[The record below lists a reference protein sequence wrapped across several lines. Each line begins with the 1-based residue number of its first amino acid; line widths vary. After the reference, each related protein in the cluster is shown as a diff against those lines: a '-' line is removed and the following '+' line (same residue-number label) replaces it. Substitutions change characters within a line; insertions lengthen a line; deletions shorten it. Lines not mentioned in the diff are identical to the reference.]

1 MKKTIYK
8 CVSLLLFCMLLAGC
22 WDRTEI
28 NDIAFV
34 VSSAI
39 DKKKDQYR
47 VALQIPLVGQLG
59 GQTGGGG
66 GTAGSKT
73 WYVDSASGTTIKEA
87 NNKLQTS
94 LSRTINTSHRRTVVI
109 GEEMARDGVAP
120 VFDILTRNPQNRLT
134 ALILVSRGEARDILN
149 TDVQLEQFPA
159 EMIRELAIMATNRP
173 VFLSRFMSDLLEKGS
188 DAYAPVITASKTKPG
203 GKGKGKSNL
212 KIDGLAIFKK
222 DKLVDIFKDEHMTA
236 ALILLNQ
243 ARQPEFILDLPNQ
256 MGKASI
262 QLQKSNASFH
272 TAEKNGKLSVTI
284 EIRAK
289 GIIMENQS
297 TYETRENDQ
306 FYIIQKALNRAIKK
320 DMVSTVHRLQKRK
333 ADPAGFQDRM
343 IRSMAITKNMRNK
356 EWDEVYKDMEIHV
369 IPIVTIEQGG
379 VLYKTISH

>member
-8 CVSLLLFCMLLAGC
+8 CVLPLLICILLTGC

-47 VALQIPLVGQLG
+47 VAMQIPLVGQLG

-73 WYVDSASGTTIKEA
+73 WYVDSASGTTIREA

-94 LSRTINTSHRRTVVI
+94 LSRTINTSHRRTVII
-109 GEEMARDGVAP
+109 GENMARDGVAP

-159 EMIRELAIMATNRP
+159 EMIRELAIIATSRP
-173 VFLSRFMSDLLEKGS
+173 VFLSRFMSDLVEIGS
-188 DAYAPVITASKTKPG
+188 DPYAPVISASKTKPG
-203 GKGKGKSNL
+203 GQGKSNL

-222 DKLVDIFKDEHMTA
+222 DRLMDIFKDEHMTA
-236 ALILLNQ
+236 ALMLLNQ
-243 ARQPEFILDLPNQ
+243 ARQPEFIVDLPNQ
-256 MGKASI
+256 MGQTSI

-272 TAEKNGKLSVTI
+272 AAEKNGKLSMTI

-306 FYIIQKALNRAIKK
+306 YYIIQKALNRTIKK
-320 DMVSTVHRLQKRK
+320 DVTSTVHRLQKLK
-333 ADPAGFQDRM
+333 ADPAGFQDRT
-343 IRSMAITKNMRNK
+343 IRSTATTKNLLKK
-356 EWDEVYKDMEIHV
+356 EWEEVYKDMEVHV
-369 IPIVTIEQGG
+369 VPIVTIEQGG

>member
-8 CVSLLLFCMLLAGC
+8 CVLPLLICILLTGC

-47 VALQIPLVGQLG
+47 VAMQIPLVGQLG

-73 WYVDSASGTTIKEA
+73 WYVDSASGTTIREA

-94 LSRTINTSHRRTVVI
+94 LSRTINTSHRRTVII
-109 GEEMARDGVAP
+109 GEDMARDGVAP

-159 EMIRELAIMATNRP
+159 EMIRELAIIATSRP
-173 VFLSRFMSDLLEKGS
+173 VFLSRFMSDLVEIGS
-188 DAYAPVITASKTKPG
+188 DPYAPVISASKTKPG
-203 GKGKGKSNL
+203 GKGKSNL

-222 DKLVDIFKDEHMTA
+222 DRLMDIFKDEHMTA
-236 ALILLNQ
+236 ALMLLNQ
-243 ARQPEFILDLPNQ
+243 ARQPEFIVDLPNQ
-256 MGKASI
+256 MGQASI

-272 TAEKNGKLSVTI
+272 AAEKNGKLSMTI

-297 TYETRENDQ
+297 TYETRETDQ
-306 FYIIQKALNRAIKK
+306 YYIIQKALNRTIKK
-320 DMVSTVHRLQKRK
+320 DVISTVHRLQKLK
-333 ADPAGFQDRM
+333 ADPAGFQDRT
-343 IRSMAITKNMRNK
+343 IRSTAITKNLLKK
-356 EWDEVYKDMEIHV
+356 EWEEVYKDMEVHV
-369 IPIVTIEQGG
+369 VPIVTIEQGG

>member
-8 CVSLLLFCMLLAGC
+8 CVLPLLICILLTGC

-47 VALQIPLVGQLG
+47 VAMQIPLVGQLG

-73 WYVDSASGTTIKEA
+73 WYVDSASGTTIREA

-94 LSRTINTSHRRTVVI
+94 LSRTINTSHRRTVII
-109 GEEMARDGVAP
+109 GENMARDGVAP

-159 EMIRELAIMATNRP
+159 EMIRELAIIATSRP
-173 VFLSRFMSDLLEKGS
+173 VFLSRFMSDLVEIGS
-188 DAYAPVITASKTKPG
+188 DPYAPVISASKTKPG
-203 GKGKGKSNL
+203 GKGKSNL

-222 DKLVDIFKDEHMTA
+222 DRLMDIFKDEHMTA
-236 ALILLNQ
+236 ALMLLNQ
-243 ARQPEFILDLPNQ
+243 ARQPEFIVDLPNQ
-256 MGKASI
+256 MGQASI

-272 TAEKNGKLSVTI
+272 AAEKNGKLSMTI

-306 FYIIQKALNRAIKK
+306 YYIIQKALNRTIKK
-320 DMVSTVHRLQKRK
+320 DVTSTVHRLQKLK
-333 ADPAGFQDRM
+333 ADPAGFQDRT
-343 IRSMAITKNMRNK
+343 IRSTATTKNLLKK
-356 EWDEVYKDMEIHV
+356 EWEEVYKDMEVHV
-369 IPIVTIEQGG
+369 VPIVTIEQGG

>member
-8 CVSLLLFCMLLAGC
+8 CVAPLLFCMLLAGC

-39 DKKKDQYR
+39 DKKKEQYR

-120 VFDILTRNPQNRLT
+120 IFDILTRNPQNRLT

-203 GKGKGKSNL
+203 GKGKSNL

-306 FYIIQKALNRAIKK
+306 FYIIQKALNKAIKE
-320 DMVSTVHRLQKRK
+320 DVISTVHRLQKRK

-343 IRSMAITKNMRNK
+343 IRSMAIKKNMRSK
-356 EWDEVYKDMEIHV
+356 KWDDVYKDMEIHV

>member
-8 CVSLLLFCMLLAGC
+8 CVVPLLICILLTGC

-47 VALQIPLVGQLG
+47 VAMQIPLVGQLG

-73 WYVDSASGTTIKEA
+73 WYVDSASGTTIREA

-94 LSRTINTSHRRTVVI
+94 LSRTINTSHRRTVII
-109 GEEMARDGVAP
+109 GEDMARDGVAP

-159 EMIRELAIMATNRP
+159 EMIRELAIIATSRP
-173 VFLSRFMSDLLEKGS
+173 VFLSRFMSDLVEIGS
-188 DAYAPVITASKTKPG
+188 DPYAPVISASKTKPG
-203 GKGKGKSNL
+203 GKGKSNL

-222 DKLVDIFKDEHMTA
+222 DRLMDIFKDEHMTA
-236 ALILLNQ
+236 ALMLLNQ
-243 ARQPEFILDLPNQ
+243 ARQPEFIVDLPNQ
-256 MGKASI
+256 MGQASI

-272 TAEKNGKLSVTI
+272 AAEKNGKLSMTI

-306 FYIIQKALNRAIKK
+306 YYIIQKALNRTIKK
-320 DMVSTVHRLQKRK
+320 DVTSTVHRLQKLK
-333 ADPAGFQDRM
+333 ADPAGFQDRT
-343 IRSMAITKNMRNK
+343 IRSTATTKNLLKK
-356 EWDEVYKDMEIHV
+356 EWEEVYKDMEVHV
-369 IPIVTIEQGG
+369 VPIVTIEQGG

>member
-8 CVSLLLFCMLLAGC
+8 CVVPLLICILLTGC

-47 VALQIPLVGQLG
+47 VAMQIPLVGQLG

-73 WYVDSASGTTIKEA
+73 WYVDSASGTTIREA

-94 LSRTINTSHRRTVVI
+94 LSRAINTSHRRTVII
-109 GEEMARDGVAP
+109 GEDMARDGVAP

-159 EMIRELAIMATNRP
+159 EMIRELAIIATSRP
-173 VFLSRFMSDLLEKGS
+173 VFLSRFMSDLVEIGS
-188 DAYAPVITASKTKPG
+188 DPYAPVISASKTKPG
-203 GKGKGKSNL
+203 GKGKSNL

-222 DKLVDIFKDEHMTA
+222 DRLMDIFKDEHMTA
-236 ALILLNQ
+236 ALMLLNQ
-243 ARQPEFILDLPNQ
+243 ARQPEFIVDLPNQ
-256 MGKASI
+256 MGQASI

-272 TAEKNGKLSVTI
+272 AAEKNGKLSMTI

-306 FYIIQKALNRAIKK
+306 YYIIQKALNRTIKK
-320 DMVSTVHRLQKRK
+320 DVTSTVHRLQKLK
-333 ADPAGFQDRM
+333 ADPAGFQDRT
-343 IRSMAITKNMRNK
+343 IRSTATTKNLLKK
-356 EWDEVYKDMEIHV
+356 EWEEVYKDMEVHV
-369 IPIVTIEQGG
+369 VPIVTIEQGG

>member
-1 MKKTIYK
+1 MKKIIYK
-8 CVSLLLFCMLLAGC
+8 CVALFLVCMFLAGC

-47 VALQIPLVGQLG
+47 IAMQIPLVGQLG

-66 GTAGSKT
+66 GTAGSET
-73 WYVDSASGTTIKEA
+73 WYVDSASGTTIREA

-109 GEEMARDGVAP
+109 GEAMAREGVAP
-120 VFDILTRNPQNRLT
+120 VFDILSRNPQNRLT
-134 ALILVSRGEARDILN
+134 VLILISQGEARDILN

-159 EMIRELAIMATNRP
+159 EMIRELAIMASKRP

-188 DAYAPVITASKTKPG
+188 DPYAPVITGSKTKPG
-203 GKGKGKSNL
+203 GKGKSNL

-222 DKLVDIFKDEHMTA
+222 DKLVDIFKDDHMTA
-236 ALILLNQ
+236 AQILLNQ

-262 QLQKSNASFH
+262 QLQQSKASFH
-272 TAEKNGKLSVTI
+272 AAEKNGKLSMTI
-284 EIRAK
+284 EVRAK

-306 FYIIQKALNRAIKK
+306 FYIIQKALNRAVKENVI
-320 DMVSTVHRLQKRK
+320 STVHRLQKLE
-333 ADPAGFQDRM
+333 ADPAGFQDQT
-343 IRSMAITKNMRNK
+343 IRSMDTKNLQEMK
-356 EWDEVYKDMEIHV
+356 WEKVYKDMEIHV

>member
-8 CVSLLLFCMLLAGC
+8 CVAPLLFCMLLAGC

-39 DKKKDQYR
+39 DKKKEQYR

-120 VFDILTRNPQNRLT
+120 IFDILTRNPQNRLT

-188 DAYAPVITASKTKPG
+188 DAYAPVITSSKTKPG
-203 GKGKGKSNL
+203 GKGKSNL

-297 TYETRENDQ
+297 TYQTRENDQ
-306 FYIIQKALNRAIKK
+306 FYIIQKALNKAIKE
-320 DMVSTVHRLQKRK
+320 DVISTVHRLQKRK

-343 IRSMAITKNMRNK
+343 IRSMAIKKNMRSK
-356 EWDEVYKDMEIHV
+356 EWDDVYKDMEIHV

-379 VLYKTISH
+379 VLFKTISH

>member
-8 CVSLLLFCMLLAGC
+8 CVLPLLICILLTGC

-47 VALQIPLVGQLG
+47 VAMQIPLVGQLG

-73 WYVDSASGTTIKEA
+73 WYVDSASGTTIREA

-94 LSRTINTSHRRTVVI
+94 LSRTINTSHRRTVII
-109 GEEMARDGVAP
+109 GEDMARDGVAP

-159 EMIRELAIMATNRP
+159 EMIRELAIIATSRP
-173 VFLSRFMSDLLEKGS
+173 VFLSRFMSDLVEIGS
-188 DAYAPVITASKTKPG
+188 DPYAPVISASKTKPG
-203 GKGKGKSNL
+203 GKGKSNL

-222 DKLVDIFKDEHMTA
+222 DRLMDIFKDEHMTA
-236 ALILLNQ
+236 ALMLLNQ
-243 ARQPEFILDLPNQ
+243 ARQPEFIVDLPNQ
-256 MGKASI
+256 MGQASI
-262 QLQKSNASFH
+262 QLQKSNSSFH
-272 TAEKNGKLSVTI
+272 AAEKNGKLSMTI

-297 TYETRENDQ
+297 TYETRETDQ
-306 FYIIQKALNRAIKK
+306 YYIIQKALNRTIKK
-320 DMVSTVHRLQKRK
+320 DVISTVHRLQKLK
-333 ADPAGFQDRM
+333 ADPAGFQDRT
-343 IRSMAITKNMRNK
+343 IRSTATTKNLLKK
-356 EWDEVYKDMEIHV
+356 EWEEVYKDMEVHV
-369 IPIVTIEQGG
+369 VPIVTIEQGG

>member
-8 CVSLLLFCMLLAGC
+8 AVAPLLVCMLLAGC

-47 VALQIPLVGQLG
+47 VAMQIPLVGQLG

-66 GTAGSKT
+66 GTTGSKT

-109 GEEMARDGVAP
+109 GEDMAREGVAP

-134 ALILVSRGEARDILN
+134 ALFLVSQGEARDILN

-159 EMIRELAIMATNRP
+159 EMIRELAILATNRP
-173 VFLSRFMSDLLEKGS
+173 VFLSRFMSDLVEKGN
-188 DAYAPVITASKTKPG
+188 DPYAPVISSSKTKPG
-203 GKGKGKSNL
+203 GKGKPNL

-222 DKLVDIFKDEHMTA
+222 DKLMDILKKEHMTA

-256 MGKASI
+256 MGKATI
-262 QLQKSNASFH
+262 QLQKPNASFH
-272 TAEKNGKLSVTI
+272 AAEKNGKLSMTI

-306 FYIIQKALNRAIKK
+306 FYIIQKALNRAVKEEMI
-320 DMVSTVHRLQKRK
+320 STVHRLQKLM
-333 ADPAGFQDRM
+333 ADPAGFQDRT
-343 IRSMAITKNMRNK
+343 IRSMDITNNLLRKD
-356 EWDEVYKDMEIHV
+356 WDEVYKDMEIHV
-369 IPIVTIEQGG
+369 NPIVTIEQGG

>member
-8 CVSLLLFCMLLAGC
+8 CVLPLLICILLTGC

-47 VALQIPLVGQLG
+47 VAMQIPLVGQLG

-73 WYVDSASGTTIKEA
+73 WYVDSASGTTIREA

-94 LSRTINTSHRRTVVI
+94 LSRTINTSHRRTVII
-109 GEEMARDGVAP
+109 GEDMARDGVAP

-159 EMIRELAIMATNRP
+159 EMIRELAIIATSRP
-173 VFLSRFMSDLLEKGS
+173 VFLSRFMSDLVEIGS
-188 DAYAPVITASKTKPG
+188 DPYAPVISASKTKPG
-203 GKGKGKSNL
+203 GKGKSNL

-222 DKLVDIFKDEHMTA
+222 DRLMDIFKDEHMTA
-236 ALILLNQ
+236 TLMLLNQ
-243 ARQPEFILDLPNQ
+243 ARQPEFIVDLPNQ
-256 MGKASI
+256 MGQASI
-262 QLQKSNASFH
+262 QLQKSNVSFH
-272 TAEKNGKLSVTI
+272 AAEKNGKLSMTI

-306 FYIIQKALNRAIKK
+306 YYIIQKALNRTIKK
-320 DMVSTVHRLQKRK
+320 DVISTVHRLQKLK
-333 ADPAGFQDRM
+333 ADPAGFQDRT
-343 IRSMAITKNMRNK
+343 IRSTATTKNLLKK
-356 EWDEVYKDMEIHV
+356 EWEEVYKDMEVHV
-369 IPIVTIEQGG
+369 VPIVTIEQGG

>member
-8 CVSLLLFCMLLAGC
+8 CVLPLLICILLSGC

-47 VALQIPLVGQLG
+47 VAMQIPLVGQLG

-73 WYVDSASGTTIKEA
+73 WYVDSASGTTIREA

-94 LSRTINTSHRRTVVI
+94 LSRTINTSHRRTVII
-109 GEEMARDGVAP
+109 GEDMARDGVAP

-159 EMIRELAIMATNRP
+159 EMIRELAIIATSRP
-173 VFLSRFMSDLLEKGS
+173 VFLSRFMSDLVEIGS
-188 DAYAPVITASKTKPG
+188 DPYAPVISASKTKPG
-203 GKGKGKSNL
+203 GKGKSNL

-222 DKLVDIFKDEHMTA
+222 DRLMDIFKDEHMTA
-236 ALILLNQ
+236 TLMLLNQ
-243 ARQPEFILDLPNQ
+243 ARQPEFIVDLPNQ
-256 MGKASI
+256 MGQASI

-272 TAEKNGKLSVTI
+272 AAEKNGKLSMTI

-306 FYIIQKALNRAIKK
+306 YYIIQKALNRTIKK
-320 DMVSTVHRLQKRK
+320 DVISTVHRLQKLK
-333 ADPAGFQDRM
+333 ADPAGFQDRT
-343 IRSMAITKNMRNK
+343 IRSTATTKNLLKK
-356 EWDEVYKDMEIHV
+356 EWEEVYKDMEVHV
-369 IPIVTIEQGG
+369 VPIVTIEQGG

>member
-8 CVSLLLFCMLLAGC
+8 CVAPLLFCMLLAGC

-39 DKKKDQYR
+39 DKKKEQYR

-120 VFDILTRNPQNRLT
+120 IFDILTRNPQNRLT

-203 GKGKGKSNL
+203 GKGKSNL

-297 TYETRENDQ
+297 TYQTRENDQ
-306 FYIIQKALNRAIKK
+306 FYIIQKALNKAIKE
-320 DMVSTVHRLQKRK
+320 DVISTVHRLQKRK

-343 IRSMAITKNMRNK
+343 IRSMAIKKNMRSK
-356 EWDEVYKDMEIHV
+356 KWDDVYKDMEIHV

>member
-8 CVSLLLFCMLLAGC
+8 CVAPLLFCMLLAGC

-39 DKKKDQYR
+39 DKKKEQYR

-120 VFDILTRNPQNRLT
+120 IFDILTRNPQNRLT

-203 GKGKGKSNL
+203 GKGKSNL

-306 FYIIQKALNRAIKK
+306 FYIIQKALNKAIKE
-320 DMVSTVHRLQKRK
+320 DVISTVHRLQKRK

-343 IRSMAITKNMRNK
+343 IRSMAIKKNMRSK
-356 EWDEVYKDMEIHV
+356 EWDDVYKDMEIHV

>member
-8 CVSLLLFCMLLAGC
+8 CVAPLLFCMLLAGC

-39 DKKKDQYR
+39 DKKKEQYR

-120 VFDILTRNPQNRLT
+120 IFDILTRNPQNRLT

-203 GKGKGKSNL
+203 GKGKSNL

-297 TYETRENDQ
+297 TYQTRENDQ
-306 FYIIQKALNRAIKK
+306 FYIIQKALNKAIKE
-320 DMVSTVHRLQKRK
+320 DVISTVHRLQKRK

-343 IRSMAITKNMRNK
+343 IRSMAIKKNMRSK
-356 EWDEVYKDMEIHV
+356 EWDDVYKDMEIHV

-379 VLYKTISH
+379 VLFKTISH

>member
-8 CVSLLLFCMLLAGC
+8 CVVPLLICILLTGC

-73 WYVDSASGTTIKEA
+73 WYVDSASGTTIREA

-94 LSRTINTSHRRTVVI
+94 LSRTINTSHRRTVII
-109 GEEMARDGVAP
+109 GEDMARDGVAP

-159 EMIRELAIMATNRP
+159 EMIRELAIIATSRP
-173 VFLSRFMSDLLEKGS
+173 VFLSRFMSDLVEIGS
-188 DAYAPVITASKTKPG
+188 DPYAPVISASKTKPG
-203 GKGKGKSNL
+203 GKGKSNL

-222 DKLVDIFKDEHMTA
+222 DRLMDIFKDEHMTA
-236 ALILLNQ
+236 ALMLLNQ
-243 ARQPEFILDLPNQ
+243 ARQPEFIVDLPNQ
-256 MGKASI
+256 MGQASI

-272 TAEKNGKLSVTI
+272 AAEKNGKLSMTI

-306 FYIIQKALNRAIKK
+306 YYIIQKALNRTIKK
-320 DMVSTVHRLQKRK
+320 DVTSTVHRLQKLK
-333 ADPAGFQDRM
+333 ADPAGFQDRT
-343 IRSMAITKNMRNK
+343 IRSTATTKNLLKK
-356 EWDEVYKDMEIHV
+356 EWEEVYKDMEVHV
-369 IPIVTIEQGG
+369 VPIVTIEQGG

>member
-8 CVSLLLFCMLLAGC
+8 CVVPLLICILLTGC

-47 VALQIPLVGQLG
+47 VATQIPLVGQLG

-73 WYVDSASGTTIKEA
+73 WYVDSASGTTIREA

-94 LSRTINTSHRRTVVI
+94 LSRTINTSHRRTVII
-109 GEEMARDGVAP
+109 GEDMARDGVAP

-159 EMIRELAIMATNRP
+159 EMIRELAIIATSRP
-173 VFLSRFMSDLLEKGS
+173 VFLSRFMSDLVEIGS
-188 DAYAPVITASKTKPG
+188 DPYAPVISASKTKPG
-203 GKGKGKSNL
+203 GKGKSNL

-222 DKLVDIFKDEHMTA
+222 DRLMDIFKDEHMTA
-236 ALILLNQ
+236 ALMLLNQ
-243 ARQPEFILDLPNQ
+243 ARQPEFIVDLPNQ
-256 MGKASI
+256 MGQASI

-272 TAEKNGKLSVTI
+272 AAEKNGKLSMTI

-306 FYIIQKALNRAIKK
+306 YYIIQKALNRTIKK
-320 DMVSTVHRLQKRK
+320 DVTSTVHRLQKLK
-333 ADPAGFQDRM
+333 ADPAGFQDRT
-343 IRSMAITKNMRNK
+343 IRSTATTKNLLKK
-356 EWDEVYKDMEIHV
+356 EWEEVYKDMEVHV
-369 IPIVTIEQGG
+369 VPIVTIEQGG

>member
-8 CVSLLLFCMLLAGC
+8 CVLPLLICILLTGC

-47 VALQIPLVGQLG
+47 VAMQIPLVGQLG

-73 WYVDSASGTTIKEA
+73 WYVDSASGTTIREA

-94 LSRTINTSHRRTVVI
+94 LSRTINTSHRRTVII
-109 GEEMARDGVAP
+109 GEDMARDGVAP

-159 EMIRELAIMATNRP
+159 EMIRELAIIATSRP
-173 VFLSRFMSDLLEKGS
+173 VFLSRFMSDLVEIGS
-188 DAYAPVITASKTKPG
+188 DPYAPVISASKTKPG
-203 GKGKGKSNL
+203 GKGKSNL

-222 DKLVDIFKDEHMTA
+222 DRLMDIFKDEHMTA
-236 ALILLNQ
+236 ALMLLNQ
-243 ARQPEFILDLPNQ
+243 ARQPEFIVDLPIQ
-256 MGKASI
+256 MGQASI

-272 TAEKNGKLSVTI
+272 AAEKNGKLSMTI

-297 TYETRENDQ
+297 TYETRETDQ
-306 FYIIQKALNRAIKK
+306 YYIIQKALNRTIKK
-320 DMVSTVHRLQKRK
+320 DVISTVHRLQKLK
-333 ADPAGFQDRM
+333 ADPAGFQDRT
-343 IRSMAITKNMRNK
+343 IRSTATTKNLLKK
-356 EWDEVYKDMEIHV
+356 EWEEVYKDMEVHV
-369 IPIVTIEQGG
+369 VPIVTIEQGG

>member
-8 CVSLLLFCMLLAGC
+8 CVLPLLICILLTGC

-47 VALQIPLVGQLG
+47 VAMQIPLVGQLG

-73 WYVDSASGTTIKEA
+73 WYVDSASGTTIREA

-94 LSRTINTSHRRTVVI
+94 LSRTINTSHRRTVII
-109 GEEMARDGVAP
+109 GEDMARDGVAP

-159 EMIRELAIMATNRP
+159 EMIRELAIIATSRP
-173 VFLSRFMSDLLEKGS
+173 VFLSRFMSDLVEIGS
-188 DAYAPVITASKTKPG
+188 DPYAPVISASKTKPG
-203 GKGKGKSNL
+203 GKSKSNL

-222 DKLVDIFKDEHMTA
+222 DRLMDIFKDEHMTA
-236 ALILLNQ
+236 ALMLLNQ
-243 ARQPEFILDLPNQ
+243 ARQPEFIVDLPNQ
-256 MGKASI
+256 MGQASI

-272 TAEKNGKLSVTI
+272 AAEKNGKLSMTI

-306 FYIIQKALNRAIKK
+306 YYIIQKALNRTIKK
-320 DMVSTVHRLQKRK
+320 DVISTVHRLQKLK
-333 ADPAGFQDRM
+333 ADPAGFQDRT
-343 IRSMAITKNMRNK
+343 IRSTATTKNLLKK
-356 EWDEVYKDMEIHV
+356 EWEEVYKDMEVHV
-369 IPIVTIEQGG
+369 VPIVTIEQGG

>member
-8 CVSLLLFCMLLAGC
+8 CVVPLLVCILLTGC

-47 VALQIPLVGQLG
+47 VAMQIPLVGKLG

-87 NNKLQTS
+87 NSKLQTS
-94 LSRTINTSHRRTVVI
+94 LSRMINTSHRRTVVI
-109 GEEMARDGVAP
+109 GEDMARDGVAP
-120 VFDILTRNPQNRLT
+120 VFDMLTRNPQNRLT
-134 ALILVSRGEARDILN
+134 ALLLISRGEARDILN
-149 TDVQLEQFPA
+149 TDVQLEQFSA
-159 EMIRELAIMATNRP
+159 EMIRELAIMATSRP
-173 VFLSRFMSDLLEKGS
+173 VFLSRFMSDLVEKGS
-188 DAYAPVITASKTKPG
+188 DPYAPVISASKTKPG
-203 GKGKGKSNL
+203 GKGKPNL

-222 DKLVDIFKDEHMTA
+222 DRLMDIFKDEHMTA
-236 ALILLNQ
+236 ALMLLNQ

-256 MGKASI
+256 MGQASI

-272 TAEKNGKLSVTI
+272 AAEKNGKLSMTI

-297 TYETRENDQ
+297 TYETRENDH
-306 FYIIQKALNRAIKK
+306 FYIIQKALNRAVKK
-320 DMVSTVHRLQKRK
+320 DVISTVHRLQKLK
-333 ADPAGFQDRM
+333 ADPAGFQDQT
-343 IRSMAITKNMRNK
+343 IRSMDITKDLLRK

-369 IPIVTIEQGG
+369 NPIVTIEQGG

>member
-8 CVSLLLFCMLLAGC
+8 CVAPLLFCMLLAGC

-39 DKKKDQYR
+39 DKKKEQYR

-120 VFDILTRNPQNRLT
+120 IFDILTRNPQNRLT
-134 ALILVSRGEARDILN
+134 ALILVSRGESRDILN

-203 GKGKGKSNL
+203 GKGKSNL

-306 FYIIQKALNRAIKK
+306 FYIIQKALNKAIKE
-320 DMVSTVHRLQKRK
+320 DVISTVHRLQKRK

-343 IRSMAITKNMRNK
+343 IRSMAIKKNMRSK
-356 EWDEVYKDMEIHV
+356 KWDDVYKDMEIHV

>member
-8 CVSLLLFCMLLAGC
+8 AVAPLLVCMLLAGC

-47 VALQIPLVGQLG
+47 VAMQIPLVGQLG

-66 GTAGSKT
+66 GTTGSKT

-109 GEEMARDGVAP
+109 GEDMAREGVAP

-134 ALILVSRGEARDILN
+134 ALFLVSQGEARDILN

-159 EMIRELAIMATNRP
+159 EMIRELAILATNRP
-173 VFLSRFMSDLLEKGS
+173 VFLSRFMSDLVEKGN
-188 DAYAPVITASKTKPG
+188 DPYAPVISSSKTKPG
-203 GKGKGKSNL
+203 GKGKSNL

-222 DKLVDIFKDEHMTA
+222 DKLVDILKKEHMTA

-243 ARQPEFILDLPNQ
+243 ARQPEFILVLPNQ
-256 MGKASI
+256 MGKATI
-262 QLQKSNASFH
+262 QLQKPNASFH
-272 TAEKNGKLSVTI
+272 AAEKNGKLSMTV

-306 FYIIQKALNRAIKK
+306 FYIIQKALNRAVKEEMI
-320 DMVSTVHRLQKRK
+320 STVHRLQKLK
-333 ADPAGFQDRM
+333 ADPAGFQDRT
-343 IRSMAITKNMRNK
+343 IRSMGITNNLLRKD
-356 EWDEVYKDMEIHV
+356 WDEVYKDMEIHV
-369 IPIVTIEQGG
+369 NPIVTIEQGG

>member
-8 CVSLLLFCMLLAGC
+8 CVAPLLFCMLLAGC

-109 GEEMARDGVAP
+109 GEEMAREGVAP

-203 GKGKGKSNL
+203 GKGKSNL
-212 KIDGLAIFKK
+212 KIDGLAIFKS

-272 TAEKNGKLSVTI
+272 AAEKNGKLSVTI

-306 FYIIQKALNRAIKK
+306 FYIIQKALNRAIKE
-320 DMVSTVHRLQKRK
+320 DVISTVHRLQKRK

-343 IRSMAITKNMRNK
+343 IRSMAITKNMRSK
-356 EWDEVYKDMEIHV
+356 KWDDVYKDMEIHV
-369 IPIVTIEQGG
+369 LPIVTIEQGG

>member
-8 CVSLLLFCMLLAGC
+8 CVLPLLICILLTGC

-47 VALQIPLVGQLG
+47 VAMQIPLVGQLG

-73 WYVDSASGTTIKEA
+73 WYVDSASGTTIREA

-94 LSRTINTSHRRTVVI
+94 LSRTINTSHRRTVII
-109 GEEMARDGVAP
+109 GEDMARDGVSP

-159 EMIRELAIMATNRP
+159 EMIRELAIIATSRP
-173 VFLSRFMSDLLEKGS
+173 VFLSRFMSDLVEIGS
-188 DAYAPVITASKTKPG
+188 DPYAPVISASKTKPG
-203 GKGKGKSNL
+203 GKGKSNL

-222 DKLVDIFKDEHMTA
+222 DRLMDIFKDEHMTA
-236 ALILLNQ
+236 ALMLLNQ
-243 ARQPEFILDLPNQ
+243 ARQPEFIVDLPNQ
-256 MGKASI
+256 MGQASI

-272 TAEKNGKLSVTI
+272 AAEKNGKLSMTI

-306 FYIIQKALNRAIKK
+306 YYIIQKALNRTIKK
-320 DMVSTVHRLQKRK
+320 DVISTVHRLQKLK
-333 ADPAGFQDRM
+333 ADPAGFQDRT
-343 IRSMAITKNMRNK
+343 IRSTATTKNLLKK
-356 EWDEVYKDMEIHV
+356 EWEEVYKDMEVHV
-369 IPIVTIEQGG
+369 VPIVTIEQGG

>member
-203 GKGKGKSNL
+203 GKGKSNL

>member
-8 CVSLLLFCMLLAGC
+8 CVAPLLFCMLLAGC

-120 VFDILTRNPQNRLT
+120 IFDILTRNPQNRLT

-203 GKGKGKSNL
+203 GKGKSNL

-297 TYETRENDQ
+297 TYQTRENDQ
-306 FYIIQKALNRAIKK
+306 FYIIQKALNKAIKE
-320 DMVSTVHRLQKRK
+320 DVISTVHRLQKRK

-343 IRSMAITKNMRNK
+343 IRSMAIKKNMRSK

>member
-8 CVSLLLFCMLLAGC
+8 CVAPLLFCMLLAGC

-120 VFDILTRNPQNRLT
+120 IFDILTRNPQNRLT

-188 DAYAPVITASKTKPG
+188 DAYAPVITSSKTKPG
-203 GKGKGKSNL
+203 GKGKSNL

-297 TYETRENDQ
+297 TYQTRENDQ
-306 FYIIQKALNRAIKK
+306 FYIIQKALNKAIKE
-320 DMVSTVHRLQKRK
+320 DVISTVHRLQKRK

-343 IRSMAITKNMRNK
+343 IRSMAIKKNMRSK

-379 VLYKTISH
+379 VLFKTISH

>member
-8 CVSLLLFCMLLAGC
+8 CVVPLLICILLTGC

-47 VALQIPLVGQLG
+47 VAMQIPLVGQLG

-73 WYVDSASGTTIKEA
+73 WYVDSASGTTIREA

-94 LSRTINTSHRRTVVI
+94 LSRTINSSHRRTVII
-109 GEEMARDGVAP
+109 GEDMARDGVAP

-159 EMIRELAIMATNRP
+159 EMIRELAIIATSRP
-173 VFLSRFMSDLLEKGS
+173 VFLSRFMSDLVEIGS
-188 DAYAPVITASKTKPG
+188 DPYAPVISASKTKPG
-203 GKGKGKSNL
+203 GKGKSNL

-222 DKLVDIFKDEHMTA
+222 DRLMDIFKDEHMTA
-236 ALILLNQ
+236 SLMLLNQ
-243 ARQPEFILDLPNQ
+243 ARQPEFIVDLPNQ
-256 MGKASI
+256 MGQASI
-262 QLQKSNASFH
+262 QLQKSNVSFH
-272 TAEKNGKLSVTI
+272 AAEKNGKLSMTI

-306 FYIIQKALNRAIKK
+306 YYIIQKALNRTIKK
-320 DMVSTVHRLQKRK
+320 DLISTVHRLQKLK
-333 ADPAGFQDRM
+333 ADPAGFQDRT
-343 IRSMAITKNMRNK
+343 IRSTATTKNLLKK
-356 EWDEVYKDMEIHV
+356 EWEEVYKDMEVHV
-369 IPIVTIEQGG
+369 VPIVTIEQGG

>member
-8 CVSLLLFCMLLAGC
+8 CVLPLLICILLTGC

-39 DKKKDQYR
+39 DKKKDQHR
-47 VALQIPLVGQLG
+47 VAMQIPLVGQLG

-73 WYVDSASGTTIKEA
+73 WYVDSASGTTIREA

-94 LSRTINTSHRRTVVI
+94 LSRTINTSHRRTVII
-109 GEEMARDGVAP
+109 GEDMARDGVAP

-159 EMIRELAIMATNRP
+159 EMIRELAIIATSRP
-173 VFLSRFMSDLLEKGS
+173 VFLSRFMSDLVEIGS
-188 DAYAPVITASKTKPG
+188 DPYAPVISASKTKPG
-203 GKGKGKSNL
+203 GKGKSNL

-222 DKLVDIFKDEHMTA
+222 DRLMDIFKDEHMTA
-236 ALILLNQ
+236 ALMLLNQ
-243 ARQPEFILDLPNQ
+243 ARQPEFIVDLPNQ
-256 MGKASI
+256 MGQASI
-262 QLQKSNASFH
+262 QLQKSNAYFH
-272 TAEKNGKLSVTI
+272 AAEKNGKLSMTI

-297 TYETRENDQ
+297 TYETRETDQ
-306 FYIIQKALNRAIKK
+306 YYIIQKALNRTIKK
-320 DMVSTVHRLQKRK
+320 DVISTVHRLQKLK
-333 ADPAGFQDRM
+333 ADPAGFQDRT
-343 IRSMAITKNMRNK
+343 IRSTATTKNLLKK
-356 EWDEVYKDMEIHV
+356 EWEEVYKDMEVHV
-369 IPIVTIEQGG
+369 VPIVTIEQGG

>member
-8 CVSLLLFCMLLAGC
+8 CVVPLLICILLAGC

-47 VALQIPLVGQLG
+47 VAMQIPLVGQLG

-73 WYVDSASGTTIKEA
+73 WYVDSASGTTIREA

-94 LSRTINTSHRRTVVI
+94 LSRTINTSHRRTVII
-109 GEEMARDGVAP
+109 GEDMARDGVAP

-159 EMIRELAIMATNRP
+159 EMIRELAIIATSRP
-173 VFLSRFMSDLLEKGS
+173 VFLSRFMSDLVEIGS
-188 DAYAPVITASKTKPG
+188 DPYAPVISESKTKPG
-203 GKGKGKSNL
+203 GKGKSNL

-222 DKLVDIFKDEHMTA
+222 DRLMDIFKDEHMTA
-236 ALILLNQ
+236 ALMLLNQ
-243 ARQPEFILDLPNQ
+243 ARQPEFIVDLPNQ
-256 MGKASI
+256 MGQASI

-272 TAEKNGKLSVTI
+272 AAEKNGKLSMTI

-306 FYIIQKALNRAIKK
+306 YYIIQKALNRTIKK
-320 DMVSTVHRLQKRK
+320 DVISTVHRLQKLK
-333 ADPAGFQDRM
+333 ADPAGFQDRT
-343 IRSMAITKNMRNK
+343 IRSTATTKNLLKK
-356 EWDEVYKDMEIHV
+356 EWEEVYKDMEVHV
-369 IPIVTIEQGG
+369 VPIVTIEQGG

>member
-8 CVSLLLFCMLLAGC
+8 CVLPLLICILLTGC

-47 VALQIPLVGQLG
+47 VAMQIPLVGQLG

-73 WYVDSASGTTIKEA
+73 WYVDSASGTTIREA

-94 LSRTINTSHRRTVVI
+94 LSRTINTSHRRTVII
-109 GEEMARDGVAP
+109 GEDMARDGVAP

-159 EMIRELAIMATNRP
+159 EMIRELAIIATSRP
-173 VFLSRFMSDLLEKGS
+173 VFLSRFMSDLVEIGS
-188 DAYAPVITASKTKPG
+188 DPYAPVISASKTKPG
-203 GKGKGKSNL
+203 GKGKSNL

-222 DKLVDIFKDEHMTA
+222 DRLMDIFKDEHMTA
-236 ALILLNQ
+236 ALMLLNQ
-243 ARQPEFILDLPNQ
+243 ARQPEFIVDLPNQ
-256 MGKASI
+256 MGQASI

-272 TAEKNGKLSVTI
+272 TAEKNGKLSMTI

-306 FYIIQKALNRAIKK
+306 YYIIQKALNRTIKK
-320 DMVSTVHRLQKRK
+320 DVISTVHRLQKLK
-333 ADPAGFQDRM
+333 ADPAGFQDRT
-343 IRSMAITKNMRNK
+343 IRSTATTKNLLKK
-356 EWDEVYKDMEIHV
+356 EWEEVYKDMEVHV
-369 IPIVTIEQGG
+369 VPIVTIEQGG

>member
-8 CVSLLLFCMLLAGC
+8 CVAPLLFCMLLAGC

-39 DKKKDQYR
+39 DKKKEQYR

-120 VFDILTRNPQNRLT
+120 IFDILTRNPQNRLT
-134 ALILVSRGEARDILN
+134 ALILVSQGEARDILN

-203 GKGKGKSNL
+203 GKGKSNL

-306 FYIIQKALNRAIKK
+306 FYIIQKALNKAIKE
-320 DMVSTVHRLQKRK
+320 DVISTVHRLQKRK

-343 IRSMAITKNMRNK
+343 IRSMAIKKNMRSK
-356 EWDEVYKDMEIHV
+356 KWDDVYKDMEIHV